1 MPFKGSIISEL
12 MAAGCMLLDPVTLT
26 ISDFEPHVV
35 QPFVKG
41 QIFCIKVRYGEGC
54 LWIGTSVGLFRYKD
68 GRMLNHYT
76 SANSKLPGGMYMRFI

>member
-1 MPFKGSIISEL
+1 M
-12 MAAGCMLLDPVTLT
+12 T

-41 QIFCIKVRYGEGC
+41 RYSV
-54 LWIGTSVGLFRYKD
+54 LSPIWRVLMDRTSVGLFRYKD

-76 SANSKLPGGMYMRFI
+76 SANSKLPEGNVYEIYFDSTRKGWVCTENGIVHLGSFFPRV